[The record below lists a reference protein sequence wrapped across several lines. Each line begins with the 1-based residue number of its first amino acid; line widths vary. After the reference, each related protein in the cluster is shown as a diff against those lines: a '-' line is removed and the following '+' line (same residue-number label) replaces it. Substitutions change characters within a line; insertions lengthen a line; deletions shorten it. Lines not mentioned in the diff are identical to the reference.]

1 MKRNCV
7 KAGLLAILALS
18 VSGSAQ
24 AQRHFTNEEIVGLIG
39 SCMAENAPDDWQS
52 FIFKLDQGEPVA
64 GKRPAPVVEHK
75 VVVGAAG
82 NPPQDLKP
90 CRPDYVPK
98 AVNTF
103 RENQD
108 EKAKRW
114 TGIVLTIKRD
124 GSFSVTY
131 NYPK

>member
-1 MKRNCV
+1 MTMHSL
-7 KAGLLAILALS
+7 KAVLWAILALS
-18 VSGSAQ
+18 MSGAAHAQ
-24 AQRHFTNEEIVGLIG
+24 IHFTNEEIVSLIG
-39 SCMAENAPDDWQS
+39 NCMAENAPDGWQT
-52 FIFKLDQGEPVA
+52 FIFRLEQGPPVA

-75 VVVGAAG
+75 VIVGAAG

-114 TGIVLTIKRD
+114 TGIVITIQRD
-124 GSFSVTY
+124 ASFSVTF

>member
-1 MKRNCV
+1 MKTHTL
-7 KAGLLAILALS
+7 KAVLLAILALS
-18 VSGSAQ
+18 VVGAAH
-24 AQRHFTNEEIVGLIG
+24 AQRRFTNEEIVSLIG
-39 SCMAENAPDDWQS
+39 ECMAENAPDDWQT
-52 FIFKLDQGEPVA
+52 FIFKLEQGPSAA

-75 VVVGAAG
+75 VIAGVAG

-114 TGIVLTIKRD
+114 TGIVVTIQRN

>member
-1 MKRNCV
+1 MKTHAL
-7 KAGLLAILALS
+7 KAVLLAIFALP
-18 VSGSAQ
+18 VGSTAL
-24 AQRHFTNEEIVGLIG
+24 AQRHFSNEEIVSLIG
-39 SCMAENAPDDWQS
+39 QCMAENAPEDWQT
-52 FIFKLDQGEPVA
+52 FIFKLEQAPPVA
-64 GKRPAPVVEHK
+64 GKRSPPVIEHK
-75 VVVGAAG
+75 VIAGTAG

-108 EKAKRW
+108 EKARRW
-114 TGIVLTIKRD
+114 TGIVVTIQRN
-124 GSFSVTY
+124 GGFSVTY

>member
-1 MKRNCV
+1 MKTNGV

-18 VSGSAQ
+18 VSGAAL

-39 SCMAENAPDDWQS
+39 SCMAENAPDDWRT
-52 FIFKLDQGEPVA
+52 FIFRLDQGEPVA

-75 VVVGAAG
+75 VIAGAAG
-82 NPPQDLKP
+82 NAPQDLKP

-108 EKAKRW
+108 EKGKRW
-114 TGIVLTIKRD
+114 TGIVLTIQRD

>member
-1 MKRNCV
+1 MTMQML
-7 KAGLLAILALS
+7 KAAVLAIIALS
-18 VSGSAQ
+18 VSSAAH
-24 AQRHFTNEEIVGLIG
+24 AQRSFSNEEIVGLIG
-39 SCMAENAPDDWQS
+39 RCMAEHAPDDWQT
-52 FIFKLDQGEPVA
+52 FIFKLEQGPPAA
-64 GKRPAPVVEHK
+64 GKRKPAAVEHK
-75 VVVGAAG
+75 VIAG
-82 NPPQDLKP
+82 SAGSAPRDLKP

-114 TGIVLTIKRD
+114 TGIVVTIQRD
-124 GSFSVTY
+124 GSFSITY

>member
-1 MKRNCV
+1 MTIRPMKT
-7 KAGLLAILALS
+7 ALLAILALS
-18 VSGSAQ
+18 VSSAAQ
-24 AQRHFTNEEIVGLIG
+24 AQRQFSNEEIVSLIG
-39 SCMAENAPDDWQS
+39 RCMAENAPDDWQT
-52 FIFKLDQGEPVA
+52 FIFKLEQGPDGA
-64 GKRPAPVVEHK
+64 GKKKTPVVEHK
-75 VVVGAAG
+75 VITGTAG
-82 NPPQDLKP
+82 SAPQDLKP

-114 TGIVLTIKRD
+114 TGIVITIQRD

>member
-1 MKRNCV
+1 MTMHAL
-7 KAGLLAILALS
+7 KAVLIASFALS
-18 VSGSAQ
+18 PGGPAQ
-24 AQRHFTNEEIVGLIG
+24 AQMRFTNEEIVSLIG
-39 SCMAENAPDDWQS
+39 KCMAENAPENWQT
-52 FIFKLDQGEPVA
+52 FIFRLEQGPSA
-64 GKRPAPVVEHK
+64 GGKRPAPVIEHK

-82 NPPQDLKP
+82 SPPQDLKP
-90 CRPDYVPK
+90 CRPDYAPK

-114 TGIVLTIKRD
+114 TGIVLTIQRD
-124 GSFSVTY
+124 GKFSVTF

>member
-1 MKRNCV
+1 MTMHSF
-7 KAGLLAILALS
+7 KAVLWAILGLS
-18 VSGSAQ
+18 VGGAAHAQ
-24 AQRHFTNEEIVGLIG
+24 IQFTNEEIVSLIG
-39 SCMAENAPDDWQS
+39 RCMAENAPDDWQT
-52 FIFKLDQGEPVA
+52 FIFKLEQGPPVA
-64 GKRPAPVVEHK
+64 GKRPAPVIEHK
-75 VVVGAAG
+75 VIVGAAG

-103 RENQD
+103 RENQE

-114 TGIVLTIKRD
+114 TGIVVTIQRD
-124 GSFSVTY
+124 ASFSVTF

>member
-1 MKRNCV
+1 MTMHSMKAV
-7 KAGLLAILALS
+7 LLAILALS
-18 VSGSAQ
+18 VSSAVH
-24 AQRHFTNEEIVGLIG
+24 AQRHFTNEEIVSLIG
-39 SCMAENAPDDWQS
+39 QCMAENAPEDWQAL
-52 FIFKLDQGEPVA
+52 IFKMGQGPAVA
-64 GKRPAPVVEHK
+64 GKLPAPVVEHK

-108 EKAKRW
+108 EKSRRW
-114 TGIVLTIKRD
+114 TGVVLTIQRN
-124 GSFSVTY
+124 GGFGLTF